1 MILIE
6 DGTLKDNNSDH
17 NHNQDVMTDIDI
29 EADINNTNTTA
40 ITTASTGSF
49 STNTS
54 NERQTT
60 TKTTITTDE
69 DKHQEPKPKQQQQQ
83 QLSLTD
89 AVVMLTTWATAGV
102 IITMPYIYGQFGYAL
117 GSVLLALVMSCTV
130 YTATFLLKV
139 SDQCK
144 PGTIRKLGDVGEALA
159 GRKGRIL
166 FEFFQM
172 TNLLFYLPVALETV
186 SISLQYLSSSS
197 SENSNSI
204 SNCSG
209 MWNIIT
215 CVLMYVL
222 IQLMN
227 NWYHMK
233 WLGYLAA
240 SIVAIKA
247 YALLPYAYVTY
258 QDEIVSST
266 DYMGPSQAVGNP
278 DPTWQNYAVAL
289 AGIVYAFAPVFILFE
304 VRTSMKEPQQIKK
317 ALYISSFLQ
326 LSMYFVAGITAVA
339 LWGWNVTDP
348 INQQIPSTGWV
359 GDVINI
365 TIVLATMLDYCIAS
379 KVLNAWFKAT
389 FLSSWSDTIGTKL
402 LYTLPTTIVAIS
414 CVLLIPGFSSMIGIL
429 SSIAIVS
436 MTTWAVPFA
445 WELGGRAYQANRKI
459 MLLVLIVGI
468 LVNVFALAGSIDAAA
483 TATFSSN
490 MFCG

>member
-6 DGTLKDNNSDH
+6 EATVKDINSDH

-40 ITTASTGSF
+40 ITTASTASS
-49 STNTS
+49 STNTI
-54 NERQTT
+54 NEIQTT

-69 DKHQEPKPKQQQQQ
+69 DNHQQPKQQQQH
-83 QLSLTD
+83 QLSVSD

-130 YTATFLLKV
+130 YTAIFLLKV

-186 SISLQYLSSSS
+186 SISLQYLSSSPS
-197 SENSNSI
+197 DNSNSI

-227 NWYHMK
+227 NWYHMT
-233 WLGYLAA
+233 WLGYLSAA
-240 SIVAIKA
+240 IVAIKA
-247 YALLPYAYVTY
+247 YALLPYTYVEY
-258 QDEIVSST
+258 QDKIISST
-266 DYMGPSQAVGNP
+266 DYMGPSQAMGNP
-278 DPTWQNYAVAL
+278 YPTWQKYAVAL
-289 AGIVYAFAPVFILFE
+289 AGIVYAFAPVFVLFE
-304 VRTSMKEPQQIKK
+304 IRSSMKEPQQMKK

-339 LWGWNVTDP
+339 LWGWNVIDP
-348 INQQIPSTGWV
+348 INQQIPKGWV

-365 TIVLATMLDYCIAS
+365 MIVLATSLDYCIAS
-379 KVLNAWFKAT
+379 KVTNSWFKAT
-389 FLSSWSDTIGTKL
+389 FMSS
-402 LYTLPTTIVAIS
+402 
-414 CVLLIPGFSSMIGIL
+414 
-429 SSIAIVS
+429 
-436 MTTWAVPFA
+436 
-445 WELGGRAYQANRKI
+445 
-459 MLLVLIVGI
+459 
-468 LVNVFALAGSIDAAA
+468 
-483 TATFSSN
+483 
-490 MFCG
+490 

>member
-1 MILIE
+1 MDPKSKQSTHKKETKKRKSKNKRKKHNNLIVHTSIIMILIE
-6 DGTLKDNNSDH
+6 EGTLKDNNSDH

-40 ITTASTGSF
+40 ITTASTASS
-49 STNTS
+49 STNTI
-54 NERQTT
+54 NEIQTT

-69 DKHQEPKPKQQQQQ
+69 DNHQQPKQQQQH
-83 QLSLTD
+83 QLSVSD

-130 YTATFLLKV
+130 YTAIFLLKV

-197 SENSNSI
+197 SDNSNSI

-227 NWYHMK
+227 NWYHMT
-233 WLGYLAA
+233 WLGYLLA
-240 SIVAIKA
+240 SILAIKA
-247 YALLPYAYVTY
+247 YALLPYSYVAY

-266 DYMGPSQAVGNP
+266 DYMGPMQAVGNP
-278 DPTWQNYAVAL
+278 DPTWQKYAVAL

-304 VRTSMKEPQQIKK
+304 IRSSMKEPQQMKK

-339 LWGWNVTDP
+339 LWGWNVIDP
-348 INQQIPSTGWV
+348 INQQIPKGWV

-365 TIVLATMLDYCIAS
+365 MIVLATSLDYCIAS
-379 KVLNAWFKAT
+379 KVTNSWFKAT
-389 FLSSWSDTIGTKL
+389 FMSS
-402 LYTLPTTIVAIS
+402 
-414 CVLLIPGFSSMIGIL
+414 
-429 SSIAIVS
+429 
-436 MTTWAVPFA
+436 
-445 WELGGRAYQANRKI
+445 
-459 MLLVLIVGI
+459 
-468 LVNVFALAGSIDAAA
+468 
-483 TATFSSN
+483 
-490 MFCG
+490 